1 MAIFPAAIIAGA
13 VFSAIAGAVIVRGEN
28 RILQGKATPGGTAGE
43 PDKNTIRAAVQ
54 PARYIYGT
62 ARTAGS
68 LVYLHESG
76 RSMWAVYAL
85 GKGECDAIAG
95 LWVDGKRQ
103 ELEEIQSTER
113 DSAGEF
119 SAPYLGVKD
128 GRYEDQIR
136 IYPALE
142 ADGGTSVAAARLL
155 RAVSGSRWTTSH
167 AGGGVAYCVVRLDQT
182 QRNNEGVFSG
192 FPQLDFLVRGRR
204 FIHPGVANFDN
215 WGKANPNFDDTQ
227 DESAANPRLL
237 PQPEPV
243 FTDNA
248 AAVIY
253 DYLRVRRGI
262 PFDEIN
268 VQSFK
273 DAIPVCEFPVANSRP
288 DDRYLEW
295 DETSKRYAL
304 NGTIAADDD
313 PERIRAEMEFAIR
326 GHVFEH
332 NTEFH
337 ISVGRN
343 RNPSVVIW
351 DGDIIEG
358 SIQTAPSISARV
370 NVANMEIEQSKYH
383 EYQNYSSPQIR
394 DDFQIARDG
403 ELHERDLGRRSLV
416 NDPAA
421 LDRLIAGAFRRA
433 RSTARVTLRLVP
445 GRFLRWMAMKPTD
458 LCAIT
463 FGQLGLYNFLGEL
476 VSLQVND
483 DYSVSCVFDEILA
496 SEYDDDIGLGVI
508 EDRRISVPRVDDPPE
523 AIAENDITAVVRPR
537 AGGSGSILWKVAVSV
552 PASALP
558 FSATILV
565 GDLELT
571 NSTDGNFLEFDIDIF
586 REDMIVRVWRTNRRD
601 LAGPVTEKAIVPQ
614 YSELIIPAMDRRSS
628 EQLVG
633 DLIMSVVDPNTPVVK
648 GAEFRYTTEALDSG
662 LSPGTITDA
671 TWSAASILD
680 SQTLLFQ
687 PNTDP
692 IFKLSF
698 TANGKYRVFG
708 RFVDSHGRYGP
719 VSELIYINVVI
730 PRTTAIRFGGAPAW
744 AGTLNHLGVF
754 AFDNDLPLVPI
765 PDGAPNTITA
775 EQWDGF
781 TGSTA
786 GPDEYKLRKRIKGA
800 GDWDPEVSIA
810 GSAGS
815 YTLTGLSNGRTYEV
829 ELWRVDAGV
838 AGPKTLVDFKPTQN
852 AVAPD
857 APSVSAAARVRS
869 IQVHSVVNEEDE
881 RAPITAHRYRI
892 ATSESALTTAQWKTA
907 PGTADPDAIFLVS
920 GLVASTTYHL
930 QTQAVNSVGNGA
942 ISGIVEV
949 RTGGDISAGSWTR
962 SAWIYSLYQ
971 VGGAEGVPKDTLT
984 MFGQGDDGT
993 PLRFPPSNIGDSAW
1007 GVILYFDDGP
1017 LKEVQLVSRLQ
1028 SGNTWT
1034 AFYRERTRSSAST
1047 PYNPNGADWGSWTT
1061 TIPAEYTAANLND
1074 AISKRGYIVTP
1085 SSSENA
1091 PDLHRSDVDAQ
1102 PVVMRVLFD
1111 AVTGQANAQRIRY
1124 DHFGGN
1130 SYDRTINVSNVV
1142 VAAPSRPTLTAT
1154 PRTYGNSVD
1163 LSAVVAADNGAVISR
1178 WEVRFASSLAGLGTA
1193 EWVVIDDEGGNTL
1206 AHQITN
1212 LAPGTTYHFEAR
1224 ATNEIGTSAASDP
1237 ESAQVSSV
1245 ATYFGYGVGSSA
1257 SPYQI
1262 DPSDFVTARAIKREF
1277 DANNRTPFTY
1287 VVSQAVSVDSVA
1299 AVIQFEGAANISGAI
1314 NLADGGGRDISMRLF
1329 RGTTQIGSSET
1340 SITWTAATADSYTLL
1355 IVSAGSGVYAQSA
1368 SLRVQ
1373 IGAQSGDPAPAG
1385 DEGGA
1390 GILSD
1395 DPAPVFHPPR
1405 RVSLRRIGAT
1415 GAGLSWREPGYAD
1428 DPVAFYE
1435 LEWSDGLQ
1443 WRPMAKTSA
1452 TEWVERAG
1460 ASEDA
1465 AWRVRAVYAAGASEW
1480 TEASVA
1486 DLYSDGAGIHAAG
1499 DPVEFSVVTNNA
1511 SARLEW
1517 LGASVGDNATWWP
1530 FGDVEGE
1537 DQGFDAAA
1545 STYYLTAVVDLGEN
1559 RSGNLDADLE
1569 VYLPDATIIR
1579 AADPAGASAQA
1590 RTGSVAFA
1598 GQDIEPQVWRAGQ
1611 AIAPVEV
1618 PEASSSGG
1626 EVRYAA
1632 EGLPR
1637 GVGLS
1642 GGFLRGTPQVFEG
1655 AEGVA
1660 RITASAGGAEDHSY
1674 LAWSVVGGLAF
1685 TGGGGAEDDPLLVR
1699 GGAWSGDLREALL
1712 PGRTGRA
1719 DPRADLMTWIRVSVP
1734 PESTWDFRLSSPDGE
1749 DFDLIHRGRFHDTAE
1764 RTDIVRL
1771 VNPTGRAVTERIGI
1785 YRHGANDPSA
1795 DNSAGDP
1802 VIASFA
1808 PILPA
1813 GLALAQEWD
1822 ALTGAGAEVEN
1833 VAGEFDY
1840 EITAFTAPARPSGQ
1854 PNAPLA
1860 WTEQAVTPGTRAV
1873 VSDKRYFQW
1882 RIHIKKSR
1890 NRALKSVAFTFL
1902 ELT

>member
-1 MAIFPAAIIAGA
+1 M
-13 VFSAIAGAVIVRGEN
+13 
-28 RILQGKATPGGTAGE
+28 
-43 PDKNTIRAAVQ
+43 
-54 PARYIYGT
+54 
-62 ARTAGS
+62 
-68 LVYLHESG
+68 
-76 RSMWAVYAL
+76 
-85 GKGECDAIAG
+85 
-95 LWVDGKRQ
+95 
-103 ELEEIQSTER
+103 
-113 DSAGEF
+113 
-119 SAPYLGVKD
+119 
-128 GRYEDQIR
+128 
-136 IYPALE
+136 
-142 ADGGTSVAAARLL
+142 
-155 RAVSGSRWTTSH
+155 
-167 AGGGVAYCVVRLDQT
+167 
-182 QRNNEGVFSG
+182 
-192 FPQLDFLVRGRR
+192 
-204 FIHPGVANFDN
+204 
-215 WGKANPNFDDTQ
+215 
-227 DESAANPRLL
+227 
-237 PQPEPV
+237 
-243 FTDNA
+243 
-248 AAVIY
+248 
-253 DYLRVRRGI
+253 
-262 PFDEIN
+262 
-268 VQSFK
+268 
-273 DAIPVCEFPVANSRP
+273 
-288 DDRYLEW
+288 
-295 DETSKRYAL
+295 
-304 NGTIAADDD
+304 
-313 PERIRAEMEFAIR
+313 
-326 GHVFEH
+326 
-332 NTEFH
+332 
-337 ISVGRN
+337 
-343 RNPSVVIW
+343 
-351 DGDIIEG
+351 
-358 SIQTAPSISARV
+358 
-370 NVANMEIEQSKYH
+370 
-383 EYQNYSSPQIR
+383 
-394 DDFQIARDG
+394 
-403 ELHERDLGRRSLV
+403 

-421 LDRLIAGAFRRA
+421 LDRLIAGALRRG
-433 RSTARVTLRLVP
+433 RSSAQVTLKLNP
-445 GRFLRWMAMKPTD
+445 GRMLRWLAIKPTE
-458 LCAIT
+458 LCSIT
-463 FGQLGLYNFLGEL
+463 FNHLGLSGFLGEL
-476 VSLQVND
+476 ASMELNE
-483 DYSVSCVFDEILA
+483 DYSVTCVFDEIFA
-496 SEYDDDIGLGVI
+496 TEYDDDIGLGVI
-508 EDRRISVPRVDDPPE
+508 EDRRISVPRVDDAPE

-552 PASALP
+552 PASSLP

-586 REDMIVRVWRTNRRD
+586 REDMVVRVWRTNRRD
-601 LAGPVTEKAIVPQ
+601 LAGPVTEKAISPE
-614 YSELIIPAMDRRSS
+614 YSTLVIPAMDRRSS

-662 LSPGTITDA
+662 LTPGTITDA
-671 TWSAASILD
+671 TWASAAILD

-719 VSELIYINVVI
+719 VSELIYVNVVI
-730 PRTTAIRFGGAPAW
+730 PRTTAIRFGGPPAW

-765 PDGAPNTITA
+765 PAGAPNTITA

-815 YTLTGLSNGRTYEV
+815 YTLTGLSNGQTYEV
-829 ELWRVDAGV
+829 ELWRVDGGV

-852 AVAPD
+852 AAAPD
-857 APSVSAAARVRS
+857 KPSVSAAGRVRS
-869 IQVHSVVNEEDE
+869 VQVHSVVNEEDE

-892 ATSESALTTAQWKTA
+892 ATTESGLTAAQWKTA
-907 PGTADPDAIFLVS
+907 AGTADPDATFLVT
-920 GLVASTTYHL
+920 GLVAATTYHL

-942 ISGIVEV
+942 ISDIVEV

-962 SAWIYSLYQ
+962 STWDFTLRQ
-971 VGGAEGVPKDTLT
+971 TGGAEGVPKDELIL
-984 MFGQGDDGT
+984 FGAGDIGT
-993 PLRFPPSNIGDSAW
+993 PLRYPPSNIGDSAR

-1047 PYNPNGADWGSWTT
+1047 PYNPGGSDWGSWTT
-1061 TIPAEYTAANLND
+1061 TIPAEYTASNLND
-1074 AISKRGYIVTP
+1074 AINKRGYIITTGA
-1085 SSSENA
+1085 SDNA
-1091 PDLHRSDVDAQ
+1091 PTLHRSDVNAQ

-1111 AVTGQANAQRIRY
+1111 AVTGQANGQRIRY
-1124 DHFGGN
+1124 EHFGGN

-1142 VAAPSRPTLTAT
+1142 IGAPSQPTLTAT

-1163 LSAVVAADNGAVISR
+1163 LTGAVSSDNGAVITR
-1178 WEVRFASSLAGLGTA
+1178 WEVRFASSLAGLGAA
-1193 EWVVIDDEGGNTL
+1193 EWVVIDDEGGNSL

-1212 LAPGTTYHFEAR
+1212 LSPGTTYHFEVR
-1224 ATNEIGTSAASDP
+1224 ATNEIGTSAASASV
-1237 ESAQVSSV
+1237 SAQVSSV
-1245 ATYFGYGVGSSA
+1245 ATYFGHGLGSSA

-1262 DPSDFVTARAIKREF
+1262 DPSDFVTARALKREF

-1287 VVSQAVSVDSVA
+1287 VVSPAVSVDNVA
-1299 AVIQFEGAANISGAI
+1299 AVIQFQGAANISGAI
-1314 NLADGGGRDISMRLF
+1314 NLSDGGGRDLSMRLF
-1329 RGTTQIGSSET
+1329 RGATQIGSSET
-1340 SITWTAATADSYTLL
+1340 SITWTAATADTYTLL
-1355 IVSAGSGVYAQSA
+1355 IVSAGSGVYAESA

-1373 IGAQSGDPAPAG
+1373 IGAQSGDPVPAG
-1385 DEGGA
+1385 DGGGA

-1405 RVSLRRIGAT
+1405 RAVLRKVGRT
-1415 GAGLSWREPGYAD
+1415 GAALSWREPGYAA

-1435 LEWSDGLQ
+1435 LEWSDGIR

-1460 ASEDA
+1460 ASDDA
-1465 AWRVRAVYAAGASEW
+1465 AWRVRAVYAEGESEW

-1486 DLYSDGAGIHAAG
+1486 DAYSDGAGIDAAG

-1537 DQGFDAAA
+1537 DRGFDASA

-1569 VYLPDATIIR
+1569 LYLPDATIIR
-1579 AADPAGASAQA
+1579 ASDPAASSGGAIAQS
-1590 RTGSVAFA
+1590 GGVAFT
-1598 GQDIEPQVWRAGQ
+1598 GQDVDPQVWRADHP
-1611 AIAPVEV
+1611 IAPVAA
-1618 PEASSSGG
+1618 PSAASSGG
-1626 EVRYAA
+1626 EPVYRA

-1642 GGFLRGTPQVFEG
+1642 GGLLRGSPQVFEG
-1655 AEGVA
+1655 AAGVA
-1660 RITASAGGAEDHSY
+1660 RITASAGGREDHSY
-1674 LAWSVVGGLAF
+1674 LAWSVAAGLAF
-1685 TGGGGAEDDPLLVR
+1685 TAGSGAEDDPLRVR
-1699 GGAWSGDLREALL
+1699 GGAWTGDLREALR

-1719 DPRADLMTWIRVSVP
+1719 DPRPDLMTWLRVSVP
-1734 PESTWDFRLSSPDGE
+1734 PESAWEFRLASPEGE
-1749 DFDLIHRGRFHDTAE
+1749 DFDIEHRGQFHDTGE

-1771 VNPTGRAVTERIGI
+1771 VNPTGRAVTERIGV
-1785 YRHGANDPSA
+1785 YRHGANDASA

-1808 PILPA
+1808 PAMPA
-1813 GLALAQEWD
+1813 GLALAQEWESL
-1822 ALTGAGAEVEN
+1822 AGGGAEVEN

-1860 WTEQAVTPGTRAV
+1860 WTETAIIPGTRQAV
-1873 VSDKRYFQW
+1873 NDKRFFQW

-1902 ELT
+1902 ELS